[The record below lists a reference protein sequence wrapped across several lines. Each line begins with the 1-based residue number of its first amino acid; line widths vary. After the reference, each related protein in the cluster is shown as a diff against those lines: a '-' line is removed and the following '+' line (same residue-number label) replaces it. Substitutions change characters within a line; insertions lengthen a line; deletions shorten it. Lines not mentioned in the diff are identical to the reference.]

1 MEAEEAYRV
10 KEREISAKSRQQPF
24 PISNAISVRRTRTH
38 PVGVVEGRKGEEGRK
53 EGKDIFTL
61 VVAKEREK
69 ESASPPPPRPTSSS
83 STAWADNSH

>member
-69 ESASPPPPRPTSSS
+69 ESASPPRPTSSS